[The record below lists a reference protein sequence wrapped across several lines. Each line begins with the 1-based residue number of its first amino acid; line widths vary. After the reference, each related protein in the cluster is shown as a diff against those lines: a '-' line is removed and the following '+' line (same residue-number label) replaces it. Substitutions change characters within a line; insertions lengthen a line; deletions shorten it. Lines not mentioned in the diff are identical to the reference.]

1 MKRFFANRAWLTW
14 VLVCGMLAMPF
25 AYAYG
30 LTTFGIVPDLRAL
43 AWVCFVPADFTNA
56 LTNFNALELLHSVA
70 MLFTNQF
77 FHLDTGHLIGNLVPI
92 VLFGIAVEKRL
103 GARNF
108 LLAFLASG
116 VVGGLVH
123 WAFEPQS
130 PIPLLGASGALG
142 GVFGIYTTL
151 FVTREIEWG
160 NRHYFL
166 MALMF
171 VIFIL
176 PNLIA
181 VLGVAEAQDMRIAV
195 NLHIGAYLFGLLLG
209 CWHKL
214 ARWEPIPSV

>member
-14 VLVCGMLAMPF
+14 VLACGMLAMPF
-25 AYAYG
+25 VYAYG

-43 AWVCFVPADFTNA
+43 SWVCFVPANFTNA
-56 LTNFNALELLHSVA
+56 LVNLDGLGLLQSVA
-70 MLFTNQF
+70 LLFSNQF
-77 FHLDTGHLIGNLVPI
+77 FHLDTGHLIGNTIPI
-92 VLFGIAVEKRL
+92 VLFGIAVEKKF

-123 WAFEPQS
+123 WAFMPQS

-142 GVFGIYTTL
+142 GIFGIYTAL
-151 FVTREIEWG
+151 FFTRVIEWS

-166 MALMF
+166 MGLMF
-171 VIFIL
+171 VMFIL
-176 PNLIA
+176 PNFLA
-181 VLGVAEAQDMRIAV
+181 VTGKMDNAAMHVAV

-214 ARWEPIPSV
+214 AKWDVVPSV